1 MERMFMCSGERMLL
15 VLQRSALVGPQGLQA
30 AAFHN
35 LGYARSSPARL
46 SQPGRTTVPS
56 APTSRLMLHG
66 LRAHPLCR
74 DSDNLVSRPSAAR
87 PSRRRYS
94 LPLPLFATSPPQHH
108 HRPRLRSVAYPPPP
122 RLSLPPPPP
131 PPHSGVAT
139 GAAAASRPQ
148 RWWRRTSL
156 QRRHGIAV
164 PCRRRRRR
172 RRDAEPGPLLGPA
185 AIWLGAVAQRAGS
198 SRRRANRSDPD
209 RHCVAC
215 RLLVQMK

>member
-1 MERMFMCSGERMLL
+1 MNAALRHAEAAHVERMFMCSGERMLL

-108 HRPRLRSVAYPPPP
+108 HRPRLRSVAYPPPHAFP
-122 RLSLPPPPP
+122 FRRHRHRRIAVLPPARRQHP
-131 PPHSGVAT
+131 GLNGGGGGRLCNAAT
-139 GAAAASRPQ
+139 ASPSLAAAAAAAAATRS
-148 RWWRRTSL
+148 
-156 QRRHGIAV
+156 
-164 PCRRRRRR
+164 
-172 RRDAEPGPLLGPA
+172 PGP
-185 AIWLGAVAQRAGS
+185 
-198 SRRRANRSDPD
+198 
-209 RHCVAC
+209 C
-215 RLLVQMK
+215 